1 MRGGANISP
10 ALTSAP
16 GRAHLRL
23 GRSTAA
29 RVQAPCA
36 CALRVPPHQV
46 RPALYLAFHLRQLL
60 RGGRHYLWRPPRVW
74 GCGGVLKGRGSPGRV
89 RSRGNH
95 RGHRRQSIRTPKDRE
110 KGFLEISCVARAE
123 TRPADPYER
132 PHLNARPSSARA
144 QRGSSRTCSRDPNDQ
159 RLEAS
164 PLGCRAE
171 SVMAQLSEPRR
182 CGVLLALLASLLLS
196 GAGAADEER
205 GVHENTVDEPTRDK
219 ADSSVPSVPRRQDSD
234 DLSDDIFSYEEH
246 CIAKAVTGP
255 CRAAFPRWYFN
266 AEKNSCDNFIYG
278 GCRGNKNNY
287 RSKEECMQQCF
298 GKQLY
303 PALPFGSKVVVLVGL
318 FVMVL
323 ILLLGAS
330 VVCLIRLARRNQE
343 RTLRTVW
350 SSADDKEQ
358 LVKNSYVL

>member
-1 MRGGANISP
+1 
-10 ALTSAP
+10 
-16 GRAHLRL
+16 
-23 GRSTAA
+23 
-29 RVQAPCA
+29 
-36 CALRVPPHQV
+36 
-46 RPALYLAFHLRQLL
+46 
-60 RGGRHYLWRPPRVW
+60 
-74 GCGGVLKGRGSPGRV
+74 
-89 RSRGNH
+89 
-95 RGHRRQSIRTPKDRE
+95 
-110 KGFLEISCVARAE
+110 
-123 TRPADPYER
+123 
-132 PHLNARPSSARA
+132 
-144 QRGSSRTCSRDPNDQ
+144 
-159 RLEAS
+159 
-164 PLGCRAE
+164 
-171 SVMAQLSEPRR
+171 MAQLSEPRR

-196 GAGAADEER
+196 GAEAADEER
-205 GVHENTVDEPTRDK
+205 GVHDFCHLPKKVGRCRASFPRWWYNVTDGSCQQFVYGGCDRNDNNYMTKEECLAKCAGVTENTTDERTRDK

-234 DLSDDIFSYEEH
+234 DLSGDIFSYEEH

-266 AEKNSCDNFIYG
+266 AEENSCDNFIYG

-303 PALPFGSKVVVLVGL
+303 PALPLGSKVVVLVGL

-330 VVCLIRLARRNQE
+330 VVCLIRVARRNQE

-350 SSADDKEQ
+350 SSGDDKEQ